1 MFFLYL
7 CRMKT
12 GRHIDIIGIVNLTED
27 SYFAES
33 RCRDADDALRR
44 VEKML
49 EEGADIIDIG
59 ACSSRPGSVPVGA
72 EEEWRRLEPVL
83 KAVRDSFP
91 HTRISIDTYWSFVVE
106 KAYCHIGEFIIND
119 ISAGE
124 DDPRMLSVAGRLGL
138 EYIAMHKRGT
148 PETMQSMTDYEDLSR
163 DVISYFQDFESKA
176 YDAGIKS
183 WIVDPGFGFAKT
195 IEQNYQLLGELSEI
209 KATLS
214 AGPCMPPSKLLVGVS
229 RKSMICKPLG
239 ISPDESLAATQ
250 AVHMAA
256 LLQGADI
263 LRVHDVKEAKNT
275 VLLFNVLDSAGK
287 EDIGCCRG
295 LR

>member
-1 MFFLYL
+1 
-7 CRMKT
+7 
-12 GRHIDIIGIVNLTED
+12 
-27 SYFAES
+27 
-33 RCRDADDALRR
+33 
-44 VEKML
+44 ML

-83 KAVRDSFP
+83 KAVRYSFP

-106 KAYCHIGEFIIND
+106 KAYCQIGDFIIND

-148 PETMQSMTDYEDLSR
+148 PETMQSMTDYEDVTE
-163 DVISYFQDFESKA
+163 DVISYFQGFASKA

-195 IEQNYQLLGELSEI
+195 IAQNYQLLGALPEI
-209 KATLS
+209 KGALS

-229 RKSMICKPLG
+229 RKSMICRPLG

-263 LRVHDVKEAKNT
+263 LRVHDVKEAKYT
-275 VLLFNVLDSAGK
+275 VLLFNMLASAGK
-287 EDIGCCRG
+287 EDIECCRD